1 MEKIKTDIKY
11 KTFKIMQMNCSKK
24 LAEIKVPDGV
34 VFHLSMGH
42 VTSTNE
48 DRDTYNFIAVIP
60 YDENIYKFLLEQK
73 FDHTAH
79 TVYNILDTYISWIIK
94 DSVPENFNTFP
105 FTTEDP
111 NIEPFYIKS
120 LSVNRE
126 KKNKMYID
134 LLTEIYNRDGKYPSR
149 EEMLGIEKRCIEET
163 SVITGYMKIIGVSFS
178 GVQAVHI
185 RCVPTSIVDSGIF
198 YQYISYN
205 QIFGDDNLIA
215 TKDEFAIALNTVLQ
229 DLDILNIL

>member
-1 MEKIKTDIKY
+1 MEKITDIKY
-11 KTFKIMQMNCSKK
+11 KTFKLLQFECGKK
-24 LAEIKVPDGV
+24 FVEIKVPDGV
-34 VFHLSMGH
+34 VFHLTMGH
-42 VTSTNE
+42 VIGADE

-60 YDENIYKFLLEQK
+60 YDENTYKFLLEQK
-73 FDHTAH
+73 FDH

-134 LLTEIYNRDGKYPSR
+134 LLKEIYNRDGKYPSR

-185 RCVPTSIVDSGIF
+185 RCVPTSIIDSGIF

-215 TKDEFAIALNTVLQ
+215 TKDEFARALNTVLQ
-229 DLDILNIL
+229 DFDILNIL